1 MFIKQL
7 AVFLENKKGRLG
19 SLASVIANN
28 GIDLYALS
36 IADTTNFG
44 ILRALTDDTE
54 RAVEILRAEGY
65 MVNVTEVIAAQVP
78 DRPGGLAEVL
88 ALLDESN
95 IAVEYL
101 YSFVRN
107 PSDSALILFRV
118 SDTAS
123 ALTALTGAGI
133 RLISKEE
140 LARK

>member
-7 AVFLENKKGRLG
+7 AVFLENKKGRLA
-19 SLASVIANN
+19 SLASVIARN

-44 ILRALTDDTE
+44 ILRALTDDTD
-54 RAVEILRAEGY
+54 RAVEILRSEGY